1 MEKVFN
7 LAGARRG
14 RRSTREG
21 IGRAGWPA
29 PSNGAR
35 ARKSNF
41 IVCYAM
47 LVGLVRLGCMM
58 RTTMAAAWRRR
69 RQPVG
74 GGKLVSCSVR
84 S

>member
-14 RRSTREG
+14 RRSKREG

-29 PSNGAR
+29 PSAGAR

-58 RTTMAAAWRRR
+58 RTTMAAASPSPARWRRQAR
-69 RQPVG
+69 ELQR
-74 GGKLVSCSVR
+74 
-84 S
+84 

>member
-14 RRSTREG
+14 RRSKREG

-58 RTTMAAAWRRR
+58 RTTMEAASPSPARWRRQAR
-69 RQPVG
+69 ELQR
-74 GGKLVSCSVR
+74 
-84 S
+84 

>member
-14 RRSTREG
+14 RRSTRERG
-21 IGRAGWPA
+21 RGLSGRAGRPPPPA
-29 PSNGAR
+29 P

-58 RTTMAAAWRRR
+58 RTTMAAASPSPARWRRQAR
-69 RQPVG
+69 ELQR
-74 GGKLVSCSVR
+74 
-84 S
+84 

>member
-58 RTTMAAAWRRR
+58 RTTMEAASPSPARRR
-69 RQPVG
+69 RQARE
-74 GGKLVSCSVR
+74 LQR
-84 S
+84 